1 MTKLRLL
8 NDGGYYGF
16 DMINF
21 PIVVDGEKDPDHNG
35 YDIPLDQLR
44 KLGCED
50 SDNKSLF
57 FITGSECEVISD
69 DL

>member
-8 NDGGYYGF
+8 NNGGYYGF

-21 PIVVDGEKDPDHNG
+21 PIVVEGEKDPDHNG
-35 YDIPLDQLR
+35 YDVPLDQLR

-57 FITGSECEVISD
+57 FFTGSECEVCD